1 MMEPGMMEV
10 ILQKLVQ
17 VSSIDVFKQFGFECQ
32 SLVYLEIVLGAM
44 YIPEDKVLLVFQ
56 TKL

>member
-1 MMEPGMMEV
+1 MEPGMMEV